1 MPTRK
6 PILSA
11 VLLCSAAVLSMGND
25 GGCGGSSTQYCG
37 DGVCGGGEDSTSC
50 SADCPITG
58 YCGDGICNVGESA
71 ASCSLDCGVDPDCS
85 GGVCDDEG
93 DESNCAADCDAAPF
107 CGDGTCDPDENSASS
122 CPADCGSPSDVR
134 PSAGCGLAGD
144 SGRQDLTVTIRGVQR
159 TYRVQFPANYD
170 PNEPLP
176 LIFYFHWMD
185 GTIDE
190 VLSTSGP
197 AIWEVGNA
205 SNEAAFVWPQGL
217 TVYGG
222 DQTGWDLLCDGE
234 DMEFFD
240 AMLSKLA
247 DSRCIDLSRVFAAGF
262 SFGADM
268 SVSLACC
275 RDASVVRAVA
285 PTSGAFDQYI
295 AEFVC
300 PGLSPPSMR
309 YSYGS
314 VDPVYTPSEFNDVI
328 TFFHAQLGCSTDY
341 DWVSVSPCGET
352 WTEDGST
359 VTCSC
364 KSYRGCSRPLID
376 CEFVNMGHTTPLGWP
391 EDTWD
396 YFMSF

>member
-1 MPTRK
+1 
-6 PILSA
+6 
-11 VLLCSAAVLSMGND
+11 MGND

-37 DGVCGGGEDSTSC
+37 DG
-50 SADCPITG
+50 
-58 YCGDGICNVGESA
+58 ICNGSESA

-85 GGVCDDEG
+85 GGVCDDEE
-93 DESNCAADCDAAPF
+93 DESDCATDCDAAPF
-107 CGDGTCDPDENSASS
+107 CGDGTCDPDETGAS
-122 CPADCGSPSDVR
+122 CPADCGSPSEVR
-134 PSAGCGLAGD
+134 PRAGCGLVGG

-176 LIFYFHWMD
+176 LIFYFHWMG
-185 GTIDE
+185 GTIDD
-190 VLSTSGP
+190 VLSTDGT

-217 TVYGG
+217 PEYG
-222 DQTGWDLLCDGE
+222 DSQTGWDLACDGE

-247 DSRCIDLSRVFAAGF
+247 DSRCLDLSRVFSAGF

-285 PTSGAFDQYI
+285 PASGGFDQNNT
-295 AEFVC
+295 EFVC

-328 TFFHAQLGCSTDY
+328 TFFHSQLGCSADY
-341 DWVSVSPCGET
+341 DLISVSPCGET

-364 KSYRGCSRPLID
+364 KSYRDCSQPLID
-376 CEFVNMGHTTPLGWP
+376 CEFANMGHTTAVGWR